1 VPSIVRASVTC
12 WRWTMQLIVF
22 RALLSE
28 SFRCR
33 WVCRGTAG
41 TLPTTQIL
49 NSRSCLTTLTVRLPV
64 TTTAELRWLFVLLLC
79 VFVEF
84 CRWQAW
90 LIVLM
95 HCLLSQV
102 NVCYTNCTVR
112 KSAVLSSHAGVPGN
126 RTELY
131 VVLDGIQAAFAIC
144 RSRGDYRSRTA
155 QPCIVP
161 GSLNRIPTLLK

>member
-1 VPSIVRASVTC
+1 MPSIVRASVTC

-112 KSAVLSSHAGVPGN
+112 KSAVLSSHAGA
-126 RTELY
+126 REIELNCMSSLMVYKQLLQY
-131 VVLDGIQAAFAIC
+131 VGHVGITGLGQLSLASF
-144 RSRGDYRSRTA
+144 RGR
-155 QPCIVP
+155 
-161 GSLNRIPTLLK
+161 